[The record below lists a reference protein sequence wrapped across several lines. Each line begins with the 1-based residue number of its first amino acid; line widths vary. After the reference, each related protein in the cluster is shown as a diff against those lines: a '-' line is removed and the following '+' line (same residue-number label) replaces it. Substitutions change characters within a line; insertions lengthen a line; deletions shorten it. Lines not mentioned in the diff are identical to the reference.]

1 LVDGTISTFKGGAST
16 ALPVGRLVKG
26 VLVVAEGERGALG
39 ELTTATDAEDVDELV
54 DDFSESLASFC
65 GAGF

>member
-1 LVDGTISTFKGGAST
+1 
-16 ALPVGRLVKG
+16 
-26 VLVVAEGERGALG
+26 LVVAEGERGALG